1 MDRLGQRP
9 RSELGDAGQD
19 LYDSLVDSRGNQI
32 VGGDGALLGPFNAWV
47 QAPRIGTRLASLGS
61 ALRHDMA
68 LDRKLI
74 ELAIITVGSHF
85 KAEFEWFAHAVMARR
100 HGVPEAVIS
109 SLAAGQEPVFYD
121 DTQRVVHRV
130 ASELV
135 RTGRLAEASHRDAQS
150 QLGDV
155 QLVEL
160 VTLCGYYTLVS
171 FTLNAFDVALPP
183 GVEQQ
188 WATST

>member
-1 MDRLGQRP
+1 MDRLAQTP
-9 RSELGDAGQD
+9 RSELSDAGQD
-19 LYDSLVDSRGNQI
+19 LYDSLVASRGDQI
-32 VGGDGALLGPFNAWV
+32 LGRAGALLGPFNAWV
-47 QAPRIGTRLASLGS
+47 QAPRIGSQLAALGS
-61 ALRHDMA
+61 VLRYDMA

-74 ELAIITVGSHF
+74 ELAIVTVGSHF
-85 KAEFEWFAHAVMARR
+85 KAEFEWFAHCAMARR

-109 SLAAGQEPVFYD
+109 SLAGGEEPVFD
-121 DTQRVVHRV
+121 DDAQRVVHLV

-135 RTGRLAEASHRDAQS
+135 RTGHLSEATHREAQA

-183 GVEQQ
+183 GAEQQ
-188 WATST
+188 WGTSA